1 MEEKRDLRS
10 MDLEEMTALCQEL
23 GEPKFRAGQLF
34 DWVHQKGAASFQEM
48 TNLSKALRQKLE
60 ETCTLTTL
68 AIVRRLESKL
78 DETVKYLYRLPD
90 GESVETVLM
99 KYEYGYSLC
108 VSCQVGCK
116 MGCAFCASTKA
127 GFVRNLTPGE
137 MLEQVYR
144 TQADRGVKVGHL
156 VLMGIGEPL
165 DNYDTV
171 LKFLALL
178 HHPKG
183 QNLSMRNISLST
195 CGLVPRIKQLAQE
208 KLGLTL
214 SVSLH
219 AADNETR
226 SRIMPVN
233 LRYPI
238 EELLTACKEYTQ
250 LTSRRISFEY
260 ALIAGENDSPEQ
272 AKKLAK
278 LLKGQLCH
286 VNLIPVNYVKEA
298 GFQPA
303 LPGRVRQFQSLLMEH
318 GINATVRRTL
328 GSDIA
333 AACGQ
338 LRREN
343 S

>member
-1 MEEKRDLRS
+1 MEQKEDLRS
-10 MDLEEMTALCQEL
+10 MDLEEMSALCREL
-23 GEPKFRAGQLF
+23 GEPQFRANQLF
-34 DWVHQKGAASFQEM
+34 DWVHQKGVSSFEEM
-48 TNLSKALRQKLE
+48 SNLSKALRQKLAQR
-60 ETCTLTTL
+60 CTLTTL
-68 AIVRRLESKL
+68 TMARRLESRL

-171 LKFLALL
+171 MKFLSLL
-178 HHPKG
+178 HHSKG

-195 CGLVPRIKQLAQE
+195 CGLAPKIRELARE

-233 LRYPI
+233 RIYPM
-238 EELLTACKEYTQ
+238 EELLAACKEYTD

-260 ALIAGENDSPEQ
+260 ALIAGENDTPDQ
-272 AKKLAK
+272 AKQLAK
-278 LLKGQLCH
+278 LLKGKLCH

-298 GFQPA
+298 GFHPA
-303 LPGRVRQFQSLLMEH
+303 LPGRVRQFQSILMEY